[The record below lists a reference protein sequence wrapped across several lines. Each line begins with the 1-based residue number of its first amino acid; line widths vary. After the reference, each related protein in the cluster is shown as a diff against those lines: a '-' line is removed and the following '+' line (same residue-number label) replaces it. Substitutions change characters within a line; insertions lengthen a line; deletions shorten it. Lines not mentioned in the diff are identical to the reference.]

1 MPHGRMKQSKIP
13 TMDKDLYQEIV
24 RTLTDYEHPEDAGLT
39 KEDATEQLY
48 FTLVKVQ
55 NALDS
60 GEIRFSEE

>member
-1 MPHGRMKQSKIP
+1 
-13 TMDKDLYQEIV
+13 MDKDLYLEIV
-24 RTLTDYEHPEDAGLT
+24 RTLTDYEHPKDAELT